1 MDTDI
6 PKAIRH
12 AAEHVPGVRQI
23 EAVRARWLG
32 HRLTADIDIALDG
45 TATLQ
50 EADGVSAAV
59 REALLSHI
67 SALATVRVLVKSF
80 GTNLEA
86 APAGTGHQTHHHA
99 PAPFVVQSKLAEGVL
114 EIIETPSGECMQLK
128 TTRAAVGL
136 SVEVCI
142 QRDAG
147 RIERLVLTQV
157 PNDPTRFMSSQAP
170 EEPHEFDATLMLCD
184 DNSETTLAFHLTE
197 PEGHH

>member
-1 MDTDI
+1 M
-6 PKAIRH
+6 
-12 AAEHVPGVRQI
+12 
-23 EAVRARWLG
+23 
-32 HRLTADIDIALDG
+32 DG

-50 EADGVSAAV
+50 EADGVNAAV

-86 APAGTGHQTHHHA
+86 APARTGHQSHPHA

-114 EIIETPSGECMQLK
+114 EIIESPSGERMQLK
-128 TTRAAVGL
+128 TMRAVAGL
-136 SVEVCI
+136 SVKVCI

-147 RIERLVLTQV
+147 RIERLLLTQV